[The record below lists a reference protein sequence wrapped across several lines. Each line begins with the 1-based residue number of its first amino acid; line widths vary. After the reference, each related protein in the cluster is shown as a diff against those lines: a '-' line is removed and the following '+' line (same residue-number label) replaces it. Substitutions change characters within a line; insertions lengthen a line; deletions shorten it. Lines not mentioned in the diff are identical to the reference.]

1 MRTKR
6 RTNHYVT
13 APDGSTAYVT
23 MDGDMVDKIARDY
36 FGLHTG
42 STEKVLEANV
52 WLSGYGPVLP
62 AGLVIKL
69 PAVTTTVTPK
79 PFKRLWD

>member
-23 MDGDMVDKIARDY
+23 MDGDMVDKIARDFY
-36 FGLHTG
+36 GLHTG
-42 STEKVLEANV
+42 ATEKVLEANV
-52 WLSGYGPVLP
+52 WLSARGPVLA

-69 PAVTTTVTPK
+69 PAATTMVTAK